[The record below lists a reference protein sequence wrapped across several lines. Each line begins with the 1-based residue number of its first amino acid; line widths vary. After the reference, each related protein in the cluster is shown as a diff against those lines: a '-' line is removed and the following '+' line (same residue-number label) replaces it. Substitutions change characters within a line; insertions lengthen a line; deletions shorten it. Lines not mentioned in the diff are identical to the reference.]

1 MQLRNEHH
9 SFTGMQRD
17 LSVSKHP
24 ASFLYNANNI
34 RLTPRNGDTMY
45 AITNEKG
52 TLDTEIRLE
61 GTYLGHCLL
70 NQYLV
75 VFTHVSNSKDCIYR
89 IDLETSSSVCLYNK
103 SSLGFSIE
111 HPIKAISSFENSN
124 IQKIYWTD
132 GKNQPRVI
140 NILDDYSKYN
150 SNSFEFV
157 PKLKLNEHVKVTKL
171 VGSGEFPPGV
181 IQYAFTY
188 FNRYKQESNIFY
200 VTPLQYISYIGR
212 AGSPEE
218 KIANAF
224 RISLSNLD
232 TENFEFLRIYSIL
245 RTSINGTPVVKRV
258 QDMKLLDDRTI
269 SEEVNT
275 SSNWMHQFIGNTSK
289 IEVSVDS
296 GLTFSDNLS
305 KYVVDPKTAV
315 PFDSDEDGISS
326 RDSAIEWNGSVV
338 NGRNGTAYKFDKSK
352 YPELVIKLDDFYYT
366 WGDSIYGDTVTI
378 YIGVSDAYG
387 GYKVFVGENSPKGAS
402 NIIKTDKIQVGE
414 DIIVG
419 VTFVD
424 DGTQGEYID
433 PTELLY
439 KGGEIIKANT
449 IAQKDG
455 TLFLGGI
462 SLTRDH
468 PNIKDALLK
477 YTGVLSSSGTLQT
490 CLANGKV
497 TSVLKNRPYVLASK
511 QPFSHIDTL
520 SGPVE
525 EDYLGASFFKS
536 KEYYRLG
543 VQFQHE
549 SGKWSEPYW
558 IGDKQG
564 TVTPMFDEGGNNAN
578 YITKGIGVIATPE
591 YSFSLSD
598 TTILTTLDTAGYKR
612 ARAVFAVPSNKD
624 RTILCQGV
632 ICPTVYRKVDR
643 YSDAKEISEGS
654 NIWGGSTIGTLYA
667 QSSWAFRPFT
677 TKWEVTTNGGGGIQ
691 SNGRLWSHYD
701 NEVTD
706 EDSKTIANNLA
717 NTEIMGVYNDGNA
730 FYADKN
736 FVTFHSP
743 DIIFDDSFAHLDYSG
758 MYLSRVGKVT
768 LSSTFG
774 DISIQTS
781 SPPIGSNSGGFV
793 HRSIKT
799 DGDAALITGLFY
811 NDYLVD
817 DVDSTP
823 KYNGYKSSE
832 KTPVDWPV
840 FMWHK
845 SGSLNNDVN
854 RSGRSA
860 ELLKKK
866 ISNYRLGKSTS
877 YYSSSTNFGT
887 YGIGLFNSDQ
897 LSMIKVN
904 GYPYRGNIETMITPT
919 SPSPYYIVGSPW
931 RTKVDTTFTSKS
943 KYKLAL
949 RDPLDEGS
957 DGGLWQF
964 TSSGEWSL
972 DGGGN
977 NLHVGDYVKGLRQW
991 REGIS
996 MKYKSTPHLVASIA
1010 MSGIDWLEDT
1020 GAGCLALVEVRRD
1033 YDENL
1038 MFGGSAEDALEA
1050 ATWIPCGPVVN
1061 LNKTQVTID
1070 FKWGDT
1076 YMQRFECLKTYPF
1089 TQEDKNQVVE
1099 IASFMCETRVNID
1112 GRYDRNRGQASNLNM
1127 SPINFNLLNP
1137 VYSQLDNFF
1146 SYRILD
1152 DSYYEI
1158 TEFPNQVIWSKE
1170 KQPGSDVDLYTN
1182 ITLASTYD
1190 LDGSKGGITSLNSW
1204 KDMIYCFQN
1213 RGVSNILFNS
1223 RVQIPTSD
1231 NVPIEITNS
1240 YRVDGHRYIAEGMGC
1255 DSNSLIQDTPSGIY
1269 FIDSVSNRLFNI
1281 GNSITDVT
1289 TTHNMTSWFRNYGDS
1304 IKRLAY
1310 DGINSDLY
1318 LVKDDTALC
1327 FSEVLGQFTSFM
1339 DYGGISLVESYNN
1352 HVFSLKG
1359 GSLHKLF
1366 EGNYNEFFG
1375 EKKPWNFTFI
1385 SNGSGEGVMDFDKI
1399 FSTIDYR
1406 MDMSSTDGYEHNK
1419 SLDFIRVE
1427 NEYQDTTELPVTR
1440 VKLVD
1445 RLLHHQAA
1453 SLQKKFR
1460 TWRIQIPRN
1469 YNSLDRIRSPWCK
1482 ITLGN
1487 RGEDTLQSV
1496 LHDLN
1501 VQYYM

>member
-52 TLDTEIRLE
+52 TLDTEITLE

-89 IDLETSSSVCLYNK
+89 IDLDTNTCVCLYNT

-275 SSNWMHQFIGNTSK
+275 SSNWMYQFISNTSK
-289 IEVSVDS
+289 IKVSVDS
-296 GLTFSDNLS
+296 GLTFSDDLT
-305 KYVVDPKTAV
+305 KYEVNPKDAV

-338 NGRNGTAYKFDKSK
+338 SGKNGTAYKFDKSK

-378 YIGVSDAYG
+378 YIGVSDTYG

-490 CLANGKV
+490 CLANDKV
-497 TSVLKNRPYVLASK
+497 TSVLRNRPYVLASK

-632 ICPTVYRKVDR
+632 ICPSLYRKVDR
-643 YSDAKEISEGS
+643 HSNAKKSSSSDWNWEGS
-654 NIWGGSTIGTLYA
+654 DNLGTIYA
-667 QSSWAFRPFT
+667 QASWVFRPYT
-677 TKWEVTTNGGGGIQ
+677 TTYQTSTGGGGVQ
-691 SNGRLWSHYD
+691 SQGRLWSHFD
-701 NEVTD
+701 D
-706 EDSKTIANNLA
+706 EITSSMEGTVSSNLA
-717 NTEIMGVYNDGNA
+717 STEVMGIYDDGHC
-730 FYADKN
+730 FYADRQ

-743 DIIFDDSFAHLDYSG
+743 DVLFDDSFAHMDFAG
-758 MYLSRVGKVT
+758 CHLSNIGTVKLGNT
-768 LSSTFG
+768 YG

-781 SPPIGSNSGGFV
+781 SPPIGSSAGGFV
-793 HRSIKT
+793 HKAIKT
-799 DGDAALITGLFY
+799 NGESALITGLFY

-817 DVDSTP
+817 DADSTP
-823 KYNGYKSSE
+823 KYNSWRD
-832 KTPVDWPV
+832 TDHPPVDWPV
-840 FMWHK
+840 FLWHRT
-845 SGSLNNDVN
+845 GSLNNDVN

-866 ISNYRLGKSTS
+866 ISNYRQGDST
-877 YYSSSTNFGT
+877 T
-887 YGIGLFNSDQ
+887 YFSEAKDFLTHGIGLFNSDQ
-897 LSMIKVN
+897 LTMIKVN
-904 GYPYRGNIETMITPT
+904 GHPYRGNIETMVTPT
-919 SPSPYYIVGSPW
+919 TPSPFYIVGNPL
-931 RTKVDTTFTSKS
+931 RDKVDTTFTSHPY
-943 KYKLAL
+943 YKLAMKN
-949 RDPLDEGS
+949 PLDESSG
-957 DGGLWQF
+957 GGLWNYNST
-964 TSSGEWSL
+964 TSKWEQTKEE
-972 DGGGN
+972 DGY
-977 NLHVGDYVKGLRQW
+977 VGDYVKGLRQW
-991 REGIS
+991 KEGVSI
-996 MKYKSTPHLVASIA
+996 KYKSTPHLA
-1010 MSGIDWLEDT
+1010 IDLYSDNDWISSA
-1020 GAGCLALVEVRRD
+1020 GKGCLALAEVRRA
-1033 YDENL
+1033 YDENT
-1038 MFGGSAEDALEA
+1038 MFGGFTEDALEA
-1050 ATWIPCGPVVN
+1050 ATWIPCGPVVS
-1061 LNKTQVTID
+1061 LNTSKVVIE

-1089 TQEDKNQVVE
+1089 TQEDKNQVVD

-1127 SPINFNLLNP
+1127 SPTNFNLLNP

-1158 TEFPNQVIWSKE
+1158 TEFPNQITWSKE
-1170 KQPGSDVDLYTN
+1170 KQPGSDIDLYTN
-1182 ITLASTYD
+1182 ITLASTYNM
-1190 LDGSKGGITSLNSW
+1190 DGSKGGITSLNSW
-1204 KDMIYCFQN
+1204 KDMIYCFQD

-1240 YRVDGHRYIAEGMGC
+1240 YKVDGHRYLAEGMGC
-1255 DSNSLIQDTPSGIY
+1255 ASSSLVQDTPSGIY

-1289 TTHNMTSWFRNYGDS
+1289 TTHNMTSWFRNHGAS
-1304 IKRLAY
+1304 IKRVVY
-1310 DGINSDLY
+1310 DGINSDIY
-1318 LVKDDTALC
+1318 LIKDDTALC

-1339 DYGGISLVESYNN
+1339 NYEGISLMESYSN

-1359 GSLHKLF
+1359 TALHKMF

-1375 EKKPWNFTFI
+1375 QKKPWDFTFI

-1406 MDMSSTDGYEHNK
+1406 MDMSSVETGFQHNM

-1440 VKLVD
+1440 AKIMD
-1445 RLLHHQAA
+1445 KPFHHGSA

-1460 TWRIQIPRN
+1460 TWRIQVPRN

-1482 ITLGN
+1482 ITLGSK
-1487 RGEDTLQSV
+1487 GENTLQSV